1 MKISELKKLFS
12 DLVKEDRLS
21 HGYIFF
27 GHGSSEE
34 KLEAAKNLANFLEAG
49 KWEKPARVL
58 NDAVFCNARSDGGID
73 LIRLA
78 SEFLWQ
84 KPAVSSRRLLV
95 IDEAHALTLPAQNAI
110 LKIAEEPPAGALLVL
125 LLKDPGALL
134 PAVQSRF
141 QRIFLAG
148 QDIIESTVKEVGA
161 FLKTVPAKRKEFLKT
176 LIERT
181 EEEPRLVENFVFG
194 LIDEWQKDPIKN
206 WRALKK
212 LLHRWTLMSEFNV
225 NKRLQLEAAL
235 MEYSG

>member
-1 MKISELKKLFS
+1 MKASDLKKLFS
-12 DLVKEDRLS
+12 DLVKEERLS

-27 GHGSSEE
+27 GHGADGE
-34 KLEAAKNLANFLEAG
+34 KLQAAKNLANFLEGG
-49 KWEKPARVL
+49 KWEEAGRVL
-58 NDAVFCNARSDGGID
+58 NDSIFYDAHADGGID

-84 KPAVSSRRLLV
+84 RPAVSARRLLV
-95 IDEAHALTLPAQNAI
+95 INNAQALTLPAQNAI

-148 QDIIESTVKEVGA
+148 QDVVEAAPKEVGV
-161 FLKTVPAKRKEFLKT
+161 FLKTAPAKRKEFLKA

-181 EEEPRLVENFVFG
+181 EEEPRLVDDFVRG
-194 LIDEWQKDPIKN
+194 MMLELQKDPVKN
-206 WRALKK
+206 WK
-212 LLHRWTLMSEFNV
+212 LLKALSRRWALMCEFNL

-235 MEYSG
+235 LEV